1 MRAPVLTAP
10 SFIYKPCPFTSRQR
24 HMVTQA
30 PAQKAK
36 LESTGPVDDLVYWL
50 GLALVVVGL
59 LNVTPAIPGWDELWR
74 SITGIAH
81 FKIRRFP
88 SEWLYPIVFFWMML
102 IVALKHSMWRSW
114 AGKSASTRRFGL
126 FADFS
131 LVLAAAAISLSY
143 LTELEAVCLVDV
155 VKGDRAYLMQQ
166 ALDADIEYA
175 EMLGLPIPDTA
186 DDPACQSTTGAWLPL
201 ILFAS
206 IIVFLIWNIK
216 VWGLP
221 LVLVSLAIAAYTF
234 ATVMNWYVN
243 GAEDQNK
250 YLITILSSEEP
261 RSLTSGREF
270 VRDALINNTAGL
282 LGRFINVLLLLVFPY
297 IILGALFGRCAGGQ
311 ALIKLAFSATR
322 NLRGGPA
329 HAAVVSSAMFGTIT
343 GGPVVNVLS
352 TGVLT
357 IPMMLKRGFSK
368 VFAGG
373 VEAAAS
379 SGGSIMPPIMG
390 VAAFI
395 MSAMT
400 GVPYREIIIA
410 AIIPALFYFFCLFL
424 SVIFQARKQN
434 IQAVGELTDDMRL
447 TGEDRLHLMQIFL
460 PVLLVLFL
468 LLTPKDAVGCSWISV
483 LLGTVV
489 EHNGDACSVVSMPWI
504 VELFQNAAGDASA
517 AGWWAVALLLVL
529 MLLDKEFRAKPKKI
543 FDGLAQAGVTVST
556 LYLMFLAV
564 TVIDVCLNFTGLA
577 KFVAVDVLGY
587 LKTFDVSVSSA
598 GFQLFAL
605 FLTMLLAVLL
615 GMGMPAVPA
624 YINVALL
631 MGPMLIG
638 LGIATF
644 TAHMFVFYF
653 AVASAITPPV
663 ALAAFAA
670 STITKA
676 DPMRTGFS
684 AVKSGIVMFTIP
696 FVFAMYPELL
706 LIDKAVLD
714 PSTGLF
720 LAGYDGGTDLAWL
733 TLLLARLAIALYL
746 VTSALSAYDQS
757 ALNAPNIGLRLIIA
771 VLVMFKPVEVFV
783 PALIAACALIAVHQ
797 MRHRSTPQAA

>member
-1 MRAPVLTAP
+1 MANTNPL
-10 SFIYKPCPFTSRQR
+10 
-24 HMVTQA
+24 
-30 PAQKAK
+30 QKSSSIENK
-36 LESTGPVDDLVYWL
+36 MFVDDLVYWL
-50 GLALVVVGL
+50 GLLLVVVGL
-59 LNVTPAIPGWDELWR
+59 MNVTPAIPGWDDLWR
-74 SITGIAH
+74 SITGVDN

-88 SEWLYPIVFFWMML
+88 TEWLYPIMFFWMML

-114 AGKSASTRRFGL
+114 TNKTVLTRRFGL
-126 FADFS
+126 FLDFA
-131 LVLAAAAISLSY
+131 LVLAAAIISLSY
-143 LTELEAVCLVDV
+143 LTELEAVCLIDV
-155 VKGDRAYLMQQ
+155 IKGDRARLVAE
-166 ALDADIEYA
+166 ALAADIEYA
-175 EMLGLPIPDTA
+175 EMLGLPVPDSA
-186 DDPACQSTTGAWLPL
+186 DDPRCLNTTFGWLPL
-201 ILFAS
+201 ILFGAIS
-206 IIVFLIWNIK
+206 VFLIYNIK
-216 VWGLP
+216 VWGFP
-221 LVLVSLAIAAYTF
+221 LVLVSMLIATYTF
-234 ATVMNWYVN
+234 VTVLNWYFN
-243 GAEDQNK
+243 GADGQNK
-250 YLITILSSEEP
+250 YLITILSSEEI
-261 RSLTSGREF
+261 RSLSSGREF
-270 VRDALINNTAGL
+270 VRDALVNNNSGL
-282 LGRFINVLLLLVFPY
+282 LGRFLNVLLLLVFPY
-297 IILGALFGRCAGGQ
+297 IILGALFGSCAGGQ

-395 MSAMT
+395 MSSMT
-400 GVPYREIIIA
+400 GVPYRQIIIA
-410 AIIPALFYFFCLFL
+410 AIIPAVFYFFCLFL
-424 SVIFQARKQN
+424 SVVFQARKQN
-434 IQAVGELTDDMRL
+434 IEAVGELTDDMRL
-447 TGEDRLHLMQIFL
+447 TGQDRLHLLQIFG
-460 PVLLVLFL
+460 PVLLVLVL
-468 LLTPKDAVGCSWISV
+468 LLTPKDGIGCGWFSV
-483 LLGTVV
+483 LLGAVV
-489 EHNGDACSVVSMPWI
+489 EVNGDTCKVISLPWI
-504 VELFQNAAGDASA
+504 VQLFQNAAGDASA

-529 MLLDKEFRAKPKKI
+529 MFLDKELRAKPKKI
-543 FDGLAQAGVTVST
+543 FDGLSKAGITVST

-587 LKTFDVSVSSA
+587 LKSFDMSVGSA

-631 MGPMLIG
+631 MGPMLVG

-644 TAHMFVFYF
+644 TAHMFIFYF

-676 DPMRTGFS
+676 DPMKTGFS
-684 AVKSGIVMFTIP
+684 AVKSGIVMFTLP
-696 FVFAMYPELL
+696 FVFAIYPELL
-706 LIDKAVLD
+706 IIEKAVLD
-714 PSTGLF
+714 PETGLF
-720 LAGYDGGTDLAWL
+720 LAGYDGTINVGWL
-733 TLLLARLAIALYL
+733 LFLFARIALALYL
-746 VTSALSAYDQS
+746 VSSALSAYDQKALS
-757 ALNAPNIGLRLIIA
+757 AVEIIFRLAIA
-771 VLVMFKPVEVFV
+771 VLILFKPMEMYG
-783 PALIAACALIAVHQ
+783 PAILIGIAVIVLH
-797 MRHRSTPQAA
+797 HFRSKAEPKLGVT